1 MKEVIQNRIEK
12 LRKILLNTEKE
23 GLLLSREENIAY
35 LTLGARNRIT
45 LNTTEGVASI
55 LITLDDVYFITNNIE
70 MNRLFSEEIPGELH
84 DLFKQV
90 TFQWWQSEYD
100 SLTDL
105 VKIKNLISDTGR
117 YMTKNISTDISTHR
131 YVLSEYEFS
140 TLRSL
145 GRLIDQVFYS
155 HMQTLNSQMT
165 EWEVQAL
172 FFREFFRLGYDPVL
186 ILVFGEQS
194 ARLYRHNLPR
204 NAKLGSHCFVSFCVR
219 HKGLVLSSTRSVL
232 FSESQTI
239 REQHE
244 KNCRIDAT
252 LLSLSRPGQ
261 KMDELF
267 TQLECAYEKE
277 GFKDEWML
285 HHQGGLAGYK
295 SRELV
300 CTPST
305 RYTLIPGNCVAWNPT
320 ITGTKSED
328 TAILLNGE
336 TEIVSFPP
344 DSQWPALEYELSG
357 EKIRRPDLILL

>member
-1 MKEVIQNRIEK
+1 MKEIIRNRIEK
-12 LRKILLNTEKE
+12 LRKILVNTEKE

-35 LTLGARNRIT
+35 LTFGARNRIT

-55 LITLDDVYFITNNIE
+55 LITPEDVFLITNNIE
-70 MNRLFSEEIPGELH
+70 MNRLFAEEIPGELH
-84 DLFKQV
+84 DLFKPV
-90 TFQWWQSEYD
+90 TFKWWQTEYD

-105 VKIKNLISDTGR
+105 VRMKNLISDTGR
-117 YMTKNISTDISTHR
+117 YMTKNISTDINTHR

-140 TLRSL
+140 TLRSV
-145 GRLIDQVFYS
+145 GQLIDEVFYRL
-155 HMQTLNSQMT
+155 MPKLTSQMT
-165 EWEVQAL
+165 EWDVQGI
-172 FFREFFRLGYDPVL
+172 FFREFFRLGYDPIL

-244 KNCRIDAT
+244 KNCRIDAQ
-252 LLSLSRPGQ
+252 LLSFSRPGR

-267 TQLECAYEKE
+267 TQLEQAYATE
-277 GFKDEWML
+277 GFADEWML

-300 CTPST
+300 CTPTT
-305 RYTLIPGNCVAWNPT
+305 RYTLMEGNCVAWNPT

-328 TAILLNGE
+328 TAILLNGQ

-344 DSQWPALEYELSG
+344 DSQWPALEFELSG